1 MATCKA
7 HAYNPS
13 IYHSSSYINIFHAPR
28 IFHSFNRHGIHTTSI
43 LKLPTS
49 FWMVIKILEPEHCR
63 IKSTG
68 PNGGV
73 LWQNWAL
80 RLKMTTARAAQPCS
94 SQLQLHTAH
103 ILYIQVFGSVRFF
116 FLSWLLVFSVA
127 AAENLPLRQDE
138 WMQKG
143 SSTSYLLQN
152 LNFGIAIH
160 KQYEFQFWF
169 HKCKPTKLARLWHI
183 TLLTS

>member
-116 FLSWLLVFSVA
+116 FSRDCWCFR
-127 AAENLPLRQDE
+127 LRQL
-138 WMQKG
+138 KT
-143 SSTSYLLQN
+143 SSYGKTNECRKAVVHHIFCKIWISALRYIN
-152 LNFGIAIH
+152 NMNFSFDSTNASQRNWHGYGI
-160 KQYEFQFWF
+160 
-169 HKCKPTKLARLWHI
+169 
-183 TLLTS
+183 